1 MTRINTIDP
10 KHLLDQHLFIE
21 FREVTR
27 IHTAHRPLTAK
38 EQFNAFTYTLGLG
51 HMKFFYN
58 KGLYCAQRCAALQV
72 ELARRGKVNFTPKQY
87 KQHIDGLHNDWQPD
101 SAAHHKNIVRLHE
114 KLQMRPQFY
123 TYEGKPVSADYYFNL
138 LSQY

>member
-21 FREVTR
+21 FREITR
-27 IHTAHRPLTAK
+27 IHTAHRPLTVK
-38 EQFNAFTYTLGLG
+38 EKAALQQYTLGTG
-51 HMKFFYN
+51 HMKFFYD
-58 KGLYCAQRCAALQV
+58 KGLYCAQRCVMLQI
-72 ELARRGKVNFTPKQY
+72 ELTRRARVNYTPKQY
-87 KQHIDGLHNDWQPD
+87 KRHIDGLHNDWQPD
-101 SAAHHKNIVRLHE
+101 DIAHHRNILRLHE

-138 LSQY
+138 LDLY

>member
-21 FREVTR
+21 FREITR
-27 IHTAHRPLTAK
+27 IHAVHRPLTAQ
-38 EQFNAFTYTLGLG
+38 ERAVIQHYTLGTG

-58 KGLYCAQRCAALQV
+58 KGLYLAKRLVALQD
-72 ELARRGKVNFTPKQY
+72 ELDRRGKVRYTPKVY
-87 KQHIDGLHNDWQPD
+87 KEHLYSLNDDWQPD